1 MFRVSETPAERYV
14 MKGGA
19 KKMRMKF
26 LIITFLIIALCLTT
40 SCTKQQK
47 EIEIYSFSGDN
58 DSVMINN
65 CLIIA
70 TDDLDKF
77 IGGNWIFKG
86 EELSNVKYCV
96 TKFFFYKDGVAT
108 TILSNAESIE
118 GNTKGMKIS
127 PNMGSISSKDL
138 FYGNDLEHINKSLNF
153 SVNGVLMNGEEF
165 NYNLVL
171 SVEKSF

>member
-77 IGGNWIFKG
+77 IGGN
-86 EELSNVKYCV
+86 
-96 TKFFFYKDGVAT
+96 
-108 TILSNAESIE
+108 
-118 GNTKGMKIS
+118 
-127 PNMGSISSKDL
+127 
-138 FYGNDLEHINKSLNF
+138 
-153 SVNGVLMNGEEF
+153 
-165 NYNLVL
+165 
-171 SVEKSF
+171 